1 MQIKFFILI
10 ILSMA
15 ISGCQTRFNS
25 GTLITEDEM
34 NQVSKA
40 TTTKTQVEEKFGSPN
55 IIPDYS
61 KDNWYYVHR
70 SMTKRAFLNPVIVS
84 QRVVRFSFV
93 NDKLMEMEAFENK
106 HNGEI
111 KVLDEYIRTRGTEL
125 NPIQEYIGNIGRF
138 NSYKKKET
146 RR

>member
-1 MQIKFFILI
+1 MQTKFFILI
-10 ILSMA
+10 ILTSV
-15 ISGCQTRFNS
+15 ISGCQTHFHS

-34 NQVSKA
+34 NQVSKSA
-40 TTTKTQVEEKFGSPN
+40 TSKAQVEEKFGTPN
-55 IIPDYS
+55 VIPDYS

-70 SMTKRAFLNPVIVS
+70 SMTKRAFFNPLIES
-84 QRVVRFSFV
+84 QRIVRFSFID
-93 NDKLMEMEAFENK
+93 DKLMEMEAFENK

-111 KVLDEYIRTRGTEL
+111 KVLEEYIRTRGTEL